1 MTQKEIRKLAS
12 EIIGD
17 GQLPNKFFVVE
28 SSQILVTDEFGDKN
42 YEPIEGYEETPS
54 YTYGPF
60 DTLEEATAAYDEAD
74 LDIYEGIGSVVIE
87 DRLTGQI
94 KEKALEKIVR
104 TDYSYVEYDDTK
116 RFGYGK

>member
-1 MTQKEIRKLAS
+1 MTQQEVKKLAS

-17 GQLPNKFFVVE
+17 GQLPNKFFVTE
-28 SSQILVTDEFGDKN
+28 SANILVTNEFGDKD
-42 YEPIEGYEETPS
+42 YEILPGYEEEPS
-54 YTYGPF
+54 YTFGPF
-60 DTLEEATAAYDEAD
+60 NTLEEALAAYDDAD

-94 KEKALEKIVR
+94 KEKTLEKIVR

-116 RFGYGK
+116 RFGYK

>member
-1 MTQKEIRKLAS
+1 MTQQEVKKLAS

-17 GQLPNKFFVVE
+17 GQLPNKFFVTE
-28 SSQILVTDEFGDKN
+28 SPNILITDEFGDKD
-42 YEPIEGYEETPS
+42 YEAIPGYEKDSS

-60 DTLEEATAAYDEAD
+60 DTLEEALAAYDESD
-74 LDIYEGIGSVVIE
+74 LDIHEGVGFVMIE
-87 DRLTGQI
+87 DRLTGTI

-116 RFGYGK
+116 RFGYAK

>member
-1 MTQKEIRKLAS
+1 MTQQEVKKLAS

-17 GQLPNKFFVVE
+17 GQLPNKFFVTE
-28 SSQILVTDEFGDKN
+28 SSNILVTDEFGDKN
-42 YEPIEGYEETPS
+42 YEILPGYEEEPS
-54 YTYGPF
+54 YTFGPF
-60 DTLEEATAAYDEAD
+60 DTLEEALAAYDDAD

-94 KEKALEKIVR
+94 KEKTLEKIVR

-116 RFGYGK
+116 RFGYTK